1 METLTI
7 HQTYKAPVG
16 RTFAI
21 FTDLHKAA
29 ERIKSLKKIELI
41 SGTAFAV
48 GTRWKELRQCGW
60 RDAWMEFVVTEFS
73 PGKSFTI
80 TSDVGRVLWTTQFEF
95 VSASGGTEVSVTMQW
110 EPRWFM
116 MRLFNGMI
124 RRKIAAG
131 MKQDCEDVR
140 QTIEEVS

>member
-1 METLTI
+1 METLTL
-7 HQTYKAPVG
+7 HQTYKAPIG
-16 RTFAI
+16 RTFEI

-29 ERIKSLKKIELI
+29 EHIKSLKKIELI
-41 SGTAFAV
+41 SGAAFAV

-73 PGKSFTI
+73 SEKSFAI
-80 TSDVGRVLWTTQFEF
+80 TSEVGRVLWTTQFEF
-95 VSASGGTEVSVTMQW
+95 VPASGGTEVSVTMKWQ
-110 EPRWFM
+110 PRWFM

-131 MKQDCEDVR
+131 ISQDFEDVR
-140 QTIEEVS
+140 QTIEEVL